1 MKGVFE
7 QIRQT
12 GSFAVSPGREI
23 FGEITLKGANTSLF
37 LRDSEPYEIQF
48 LPGQSLLGVLHDF
61 SKVSLIECI
70 QKISTSHTTTTDKKS
85 NFTASLFPHFVLQ
98 GDRHLTSEEKLI
110 VEVSFVIDDAS
121 ILFYDFDAFGW
132 VKNPKSFIE
141 QIVLSNQIKR
151 EIPLGPDP
159 EIVYFTGKRQI
170 FSADTVFGKVTAFH
184 NPMHTFGGP
193 TGVRIENE
201 ISINVEFHEA
211 HTFGDAIPVVTALLK
226 FFEVVIGRS
235 KNVLYLNLSLISQ
248 TERPSI
254 LKVYWS
260 MPPRRKQRIDVER
273 PHPADVLIYPV
284 DQPSIFSSVLGNWLA
299 RHSEWHEARGRFS
312 ASFANQNSYSVDR
325 IIGSANMFD
334 LLPGS
339 AFPPN
344 EPLPANLNSAKEECQ
359 RIFRSMPVSQERDS
373 VLSALGRLGKSNL
386 KSKIRYRAGKVVE
399 KAEMLF
405 PDLFLV
411 TDEAVNCR
419 NRYVHGTD
427 SEIDYE
433 KEFNTFVFL
442 TDTLEFVFAA
452 SDLLEAGWDIIAWSK
467 IPTSMSH
474 PFGRYRIDYLKSL
487 EYLKGLLR

>member
-1 MKGVFE
+1 MKGIFKH
-7 QIRQT
+7 IRQT
-12 GSFAVSPGREI
+12 GTFAVSPGREI

-37 LRDSEPYEIQF
+37 LRDAEPFEIQF
-48 LPGQSLLGVLHDF
+48 LPGQSLQGVLHDL
-61 SKVSLIECI
+61 SKISLINCI
-70 QKISTSHTTTTDKKS
+70 QKSNSHTTTIDKE
-85 NFTASLFPHFVLQ
+85 NYFTASLFPHFVLQ
-98 GDRHLTSEEKLI
+98 GDRYLSSEEKLI
-110 VEVSFVIDDAS
+110 VELSFVIDDATT
-121 ILFYDFDAFGW
+121 LFYDFDAFGW
-132 VKNPKSFIE
+132 VKKPDALIE

-170 FSADTVFGKVTAFH
+170 FSTDTVFGKVSAFH
-184 NPMHTFGGP
+184 NPMRTLGGP
-193 TGVRIENE
+193 TGVHIKNE

-211 HTFGDAIPVVTALLK
+211 RTFSDTIPVVTALMK

-235 KNVLYLNLSLISQ
+235 QNVLRLSLRLISQ
-248 TERPSI
+248 EEKPSI

-260 MPPRRKQRIDVER
+260 MPPKRKKRIDVGR
-273 PHPADVLIYPV
+273 PHPADVLIYPA
-284 DQPSIFSSVLGNWLA
+284 DQSNLFSSILGNWLA

-312 ASFANQNSYSVDR
+312 ISFANQNSYSIDR

-334 LLPGS
+334 LLPKL
-339 AFPPN
+339 AFPPE
-344 EPLPANLNSAKEECQ
+344 EPLPENINSAREECQ
-359 RIFRSMPVSQERDS
+359 RIFRLLPVSQERDS
-373 VLSALGRLGKSNL
+373 VLSALGRLGKNSL

-399 KAEMLF
+399 RAGMLF
-405 PDLFLV
+405 PDLNLV

-427 SEIDYE
+427 SKIDYE
-433 KEFNTFVFL
+433 KEFDTFVFL

-474 PFGRYRIDYLKSL
+474 PFGRYRINYLKSL
-487 EYLKGLLR
+487 ECLKELLR